1 MTINRIKYWIIDVD
15 GTMTD
20 GGIYHDSNGNE
31 VKKFNTRDAAG
42 IFVCKKL
49 GIKTVVI
56 TGRTSKATEKRMS
69 EIKIDY
75 LFQGIKDKLFFLE
88 KFIDEHHIEKNQ
100 IGYIGDDLN
109 DFQAMKLA
117 GYVACPCDACFEIRQ
132 VADYI
137 SPIKGGEGVIRDVI
151 EHSLRNHEG
160 LWEKAI
166 SDVYGVGV

>member
-1 MTINRIKYWIIDVD
+1 MPWLP
-15 GTMTD
+15 
-20 GGIYHDSNGNE
+20 
-31 VKKFNTRDAAG
+31 
-42 IFVCKKL
+42 VCL
-49 GIKTVVI
+49 
-56 TGRTSKATEKRMS
+56 S
-69 EIKIDY
+69 
-75 LFQGIKDKLFFLE
+75 
-88 KFIDEHHIEKNQ
+88 
-100 IGYIGDDLN
+100 YIGDDLN